1 MTILDLVRQYV
12 ATVDA
17 SKSYTG
23 SLTRTARRAA
33 SYGIETTC
41 QLSDESVCKFLD
53 CLQAEQYSPTTVHNI
68 RRELL
73 TLWRHAYLRNLTDR
87 QPGRVR
93 RVAARFAPPEAW
105 GKNELRR
112 MYERAREDS
121 THVSINS
128 KFTVNDVMPGWLL
141 LGYETAARFTDVYEA
156 DRQHFRR
163 DCFVR
168 RAAKTGKVMVWQLS
182 SKCLQEV
189 EGLLSRSPD
198 GTLFKH
204 CLTRRRAF
212 RMWRGFLDRYNFPGT
227 SRWLRRSAATAL
239 EAEQPNAASVLLQH
253 SDPQLVRRHYLDA
266 SLLAPAHRPP
276 KFVG

>member
-1 MTILDLVRQYV
+1 MTILDLTRQYV
-12 ATVDA
+12 ATVNA
-17 SKSYTG
+17 SRSYTS

-41 QLSDESVCKFLD
+41 QLSDKSVCKFLD
-53 CLQAEQYSPTTVHNI
+53 CLQAEQYSDTTVHNM

-73 TLWRHAYLRNLTDR
+73 TLWRYAYLRNLTDR

-112 MYERAREDS
+112 MYERAREDI
-121 THVSINS
+121 TPVSITS
-128 KFTVNDVMPGWLL
+128 KFAVKDVMPGWLM

-156 DRQHFRR
+156 DQQDFRR
-163 DCFVR
+163 ECFVK

-182 SKCLQEV
+182 AKCLREV

-212 RMWRGFLDRYNFPGT
+212 KMWRGFLDRHNFRGT

-239 EAEQPNAASVLLQH
+239 EAEEPNAASVLLQH
-253 SDPQLVRRHYLDA
+253 SNPQLVRRHYLDA